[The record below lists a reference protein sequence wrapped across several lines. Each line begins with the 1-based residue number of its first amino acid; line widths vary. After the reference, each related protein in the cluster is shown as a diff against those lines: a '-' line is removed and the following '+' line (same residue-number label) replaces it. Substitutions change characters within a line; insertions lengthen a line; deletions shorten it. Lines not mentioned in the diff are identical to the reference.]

1 MKMVEE
7 AQRGDGPRQWRCSEE
22 CRVTPTCPASRERIG
37 GEEGRGQSRVE
48 GLGAALTGGGS
59 QRCDLDE
66 IRHGARVPTPGNWLN
81 ELSGV
86 QGCAWF
92 FGGMLK
98 LEEWGAEKEGA
109 TVATDAL

>member
-1 MKMVEE
+1 
-7 AQRGDGPRQWRCSEE
+7 
-22 CRVTPTCPASRERIG
+22 
-37 GEEGRGQSRVE
+37 
-48 GLGAALTGGGS
+48 
-59 QRCDLDE
+59 LDE

-109 TVATDAL
+109 MVATDAL